1 MSCHESLMARR
12 RKKAKGTKSATS
24 GTNGPGSTTTV
35 EKALPS
41 LPPGAATES
50 AFSPEL
56 ETPPAEQFSATPS
69 GRRPSAQRTLRSE
82 KDTPA
87 SSFRRD
93 VSPLSDEARKG
104 GFTCAQWLK
113 LFLKTADTLPQMAL
127 PCPRVL
133 TKKAAVRACP
143 RSQMTARTRASSRWR
158 STPTPLRDRLLSPEN
173 EYLTPTTHHL
183 PNPRRRETTLLV
195 GRLRNR
201 TETFCARIGH
211 LLQDPSPQSAKAVM
225 LRSSLAKRRVVRTS
239 HIKRRDDRRSASRLD
254 RTPRCRRLLQLWEAL
269 NKKGRSA
276 RRCRRLTPAPTR

>member
-1 MSCHESLMARR
+1 MA
-12 RKKAKGTKSATS
+12 
-24 GTNGPGSTTTV
+24 P
-35 EKALPS
+35 
-41 LPPGAATES
+41 
-50 AFSPEL
+50 
-56 ETPPAEQFSATPS
+56 
-69 GRRPSAQRTLRSE
+69 GRRPPWRRLCPHCHPELPPRVPSPLSLRRR
-82 KDTPA
+82 PR
-87 SSFRRD
+87 SSFRPRRAVGD
-93 VSPLSDEARKG
+93 LLRRG
-104 GFTCAQWLK
+104 HCALK
-113 LFLKTADTLPQMAL
+113 RIPRRVASEEMFRLFRTRRAKMAL

-183 PNPRRRETTLLV
+183 PNRRRRETTLLV

-225 LRSSLAKRRVVRTS
+225 PRSSLAKRREVRTS

-254 RTPRCRRLLQLWEAL
+254 RTPRCRRLLRLWEAL